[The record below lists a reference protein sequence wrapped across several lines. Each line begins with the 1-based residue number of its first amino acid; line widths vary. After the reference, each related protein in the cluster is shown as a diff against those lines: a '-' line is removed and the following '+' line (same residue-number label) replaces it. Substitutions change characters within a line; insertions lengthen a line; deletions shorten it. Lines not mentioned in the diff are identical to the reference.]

1 LAEDPAGVRRPV
13 RRHPVQP
20 PARVFAVHY
29 ERGSGT
35 AAPAFGAPSDTPK
48 TP

>member
-1 LAEDPAGVRRPV
+1 MAEDPAGVRGPV

-20 PARVFAVHY
+20 LARAFAVHY

-35 AAPAFGAPSDTPK
+35 AALAFGAPSDTPK